1 MNDWIDNG
9 NLSTLIDAYR
19 RLSTLIDALSNN
31 LWFQSNPRM
40 NRRPLYCYIALWL
53 LSFSNTQWKYIIFE
67 ELSKA
72 GPTKFAKLQ
81 RVTVS
86 QIVPARFN
94 FFRQHLKLFLWL
106 LYIQIKSISLKSIA
120 FWFSRQFYLSL
131 FLFLFLF
138 LFWLTTLKNG
148 RMIISPSYLL
158 GHYFVTISLLFRY
171 YFVTIYYDTVTIYAP
186 IVCK

>member
-1 MNDWIDNG
+1 MVDGRWIYRWIDRRTNAAQFIDAYPIEFKWPIQLSNCPMNWIDNG

-53 LSFSNTQWKYIIFE
+53 LSFSNSQWQYIIFE

-86 QIVPARFN
+86 QIALA
-94 FFRQHLKLFLWL
+94 FFKFFKQHLKLLPCL
-106 LYIQIKSISLKSIA
+106 LYIQI
-120 FWFSRQFYLSL
+120 
-131 FLFLFLF
+131 
-138 LFWLTTLKNG
+138 
-148 RMIISPSYLL
+148 
-158 GHYFVTISLLFRY
+158 
-171 YFVTIYYDTVTIYAP
+171 
-186 IVCK
+186 